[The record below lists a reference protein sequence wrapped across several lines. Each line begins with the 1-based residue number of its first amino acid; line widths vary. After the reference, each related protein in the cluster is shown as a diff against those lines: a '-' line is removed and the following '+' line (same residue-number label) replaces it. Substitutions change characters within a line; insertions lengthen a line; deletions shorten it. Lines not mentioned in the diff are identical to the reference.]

1 MNAKGTWYGVVL
13 AAMLVVAVIASPVT
27 VAPVAAAD
35 PTATPGALQHVTLTL
50 DWVPNTNHTGFYV
63 ALNKG
68 WYKDQG
74 LEVDIQVP
82 SDPAAALKQV
92 AYGNT
97 EFGVSF
103 QEETSLAR
111 AQGIPV
117 ESIAA
122 IIQHQSSA
130 FASLKG
136 NGITQPKN
144 FEGKKYGSTGGLLEQ
159 PIIKGM
165 MECDGA
171 DVSKTE
177 FVDVGYDALPALMGG
192 KVDFIWI
199 YQGWEGIQAQLM
211 GKDLD
216 VIPLFGS
223 CIPDYYTPII
233 ISGETT
239 IQQKPDLVRRFL
251 AATAQGFQYAIKNPD
266 ESATILATYTPETD
280 VKLIR
285 ASQAWLS
292 PRYQADAPAW
302 GMQQLSVWETFGKW
316 MSDRKLLA
324 GPFDPQKAFTNDF
337 LPKP

>member
-1 MNAKGTWYGVVL
+1 MQARMKRYGVLLFL
-13 AAMLVVAVIASPVT
+13 ALIVAMTLGLPGATSP
-27 VAPVAAAD
+27 AAAAD
-35 PTATPGALQHVTLTL
+35 PSATAPAATPGALQKVTLTL

-68 WYKDQG
+68 WYREQG

-92 AYGNT
+92 AYGHT
-97 EFGVSF
+97 EFGISF
-103 QEETSLAR
+103 QEETTLAR

-136 NGITQPKN
+136 KGITQPKD
-144 FEGKKYGSTGGLLEQ
+144 FEGKKYGSTGGLLER
-159 PIIKGM
+159 PIIQGLM
-165 MECDGA
+165 ACDNA
-171 DVSKTE
+171 DVNKVE
-177 FVDVGYDALPALMGG
+177 FVDVGYDALPALLGG

-199 YQGWEGIQAQLM
+199 YQGWEGIQAELM
-211 GKDLD
+211 GKPLD
-216 VIPLFGS
+216 VVPLYGS

-251 AATAQGFQYAIKNPD
+251 AATATGLRLRDPESGRGGEHPGDLYA
-266 ESATILATYTPETD
+266 
-280 VKLIR
+280 
-285 ASQAWLS
+285 
-292 PRYQADAPAW
+292 
-302 GMQQLSVWETFGKW
+302 
-316 MSDRKLLA
+316 
-324 GPFDPQKAFTNDF
+324 
-337 LPKP
+337 